1 MKIFSSYKYL
11 LLASAAVGILGI
23 ASIANAIPNVAGR
36 PPVLSS
42 VGTTDL
48 FQDIQGGN
56 VSVGNFYVTAAQIAG
71 VPGYTKTVPLT
82 GFSLT
87 FANTQT
93 DMILIPAGT
102 LATGTITTAPSP
114 SDGQRECVL
123 SSQTQ
128 TALTFTANTGQ
139 TVTDGPTALVAM
151 TPVCM
156 TYSASNATWNRS
168 P

>member
-1 MKIFSSYKYL
+1 MKIFSSYKSL
-11 LLASAAVGILGI
+11 LVASAIVVGLGVVAI
-23 ASIANAIPNVAGR
+23 AQSLPNL
-36 PPVLSS
+36 PVLS
-42 VGTTDL
+42 VVNANDL
-48 FQDIQGGN
+48 FQDIVHGAPQA
-56 VSVGNFYVTAAQIAG
+56 GNFYVTAAQIAG
-71 VPGYTKTVPLT
+71 VPGYTKVIPVTA
-82 GFSLT
+82 FSLT

-102 LATGTITTAPSP
+102 LATGTITTAPNP
-114 SDGQRECVL
+114 SDGQRECVI

-139 TVTDGPTALVAM
+139 TVTNGPTALVAL

-156 TYSASNATWNRS
+156 TYSASNLTWNRS